1 MAQVSTPPDRMITR
15 FEASDSSAMDAS
27 AEHKF
32 VRHAATIDMSRVIF
46 LIDFT
51 HNDARLLLSSIGS
64 VSASYTCNTYK

>member
-51 HNDARLLLSSIGS
+51 HNDAQRKTKKESLSLAGGGLETT
-64 VSASYTCNTYK
+64 A